1 MLALGGLDAVPML
14 LPDEALFLYTCVRTE
29 AVLSS
34 RIEGMQ
40 SSLSD
45 VAAAMQLLVAQGT
58 ARELTGKPRN
68 RLFVYDRY
76 LSILNEETEAS

>member
-1 MLALGGLDAVPML
+1 MPSEGLDAV

-40 SSLSD
+40 
-45 VAAAMQLLVAQGT
+45 LLVAQGI

-68 RLFVYDRY
+68 WLFVYDGY